1 MCKVLPTPSHHH
13 HPLSVLGVKLGEAS
27 GWVVKGRMVGEKAL
41 AHHPDLRTMIPGSR
55 FFIETLILGQ
65 ER

>member
-1 MCKVLPTPSHHH
+1 
-13 HPLSVLGVKLGEAS
+13 VLGVKLGEAS

-41 AHHPDLRTMIPGSR
+41 AHHPDLRIMIPGSR